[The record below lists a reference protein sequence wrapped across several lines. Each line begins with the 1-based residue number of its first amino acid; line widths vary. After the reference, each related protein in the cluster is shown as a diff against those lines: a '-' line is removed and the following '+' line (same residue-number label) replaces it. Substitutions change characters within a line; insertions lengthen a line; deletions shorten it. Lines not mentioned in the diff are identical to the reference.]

1 MNEIKCPKCGQAFTI
16 DEASYADILKQVRD
30 ESFHEELEKRERASA
45 DLLRS
50 QQKNE
55 LQKLES
61 EKNERIKELEAKI
74 DMFIELTERL
84 LSWLQEEGIDYSHI
98 LREYEK
104 DHNGETVKTA
114 FS

>member
-1 MNEIKCPKCGQAFTI
+1 MEIDGI
-16 DEASYADILKQVRD
+16 EYEKQLD
-30 ESFHEELEKRERASA
+30 
-45 DLLRS
+45 
-50 QQKNE
+50 
-55 LQKLES
+55 
-61 EKNERIKELEAKI
+61 KELEAKI

-114 FS
+114 FSWNFLFLWYNIGRWGNCKLAIEVEIIQFILNVFLVDC

>member
-1 MNEIKCPKCGQAFTI
+1 MEIDGI
-16 DEASYADILKQVRD
+16 EY
-30 ESFHEELEKRERASA
+30 EEQL
-45 DLLRS
+45 D
-50 QQKNE
+50 
-55 LQKLES
+55 
-61 EKNERIKELEAKI
+61 KELEAKI

-98 LREYEK
+98 FREYEK